1 MMMNFFNS
9 PNPRHFHHKY
19 IYIDERKE
27 RLKSMEK
34 QAYCELGLQN
44 EKKDEVRQ
52 RLHESFVRGT
62 SHLNNDRYASKWNM
76 FQSIGVVMIL
86 LIILVSVCYLLLSI

>member
-1 MMMNFFNS
+1 MMNFFNT
-9 PNPRHFHHKY
+9 PKPRRFHHKY

-44 EKKDEVRQ
+44 EKKDEIRQ
-52 RLHESFVRGT
+52 RLHESFVRGMN
-62 SHLNNDRYASKWNM
+62 HLNNDRYASKGNM
-76 FQSIGVVMIL
+76 FQSIGIVMIL